1 MFIARIS
8 KGRTIRQFL
17 AAALLMPA
25 GVAILWFSVFG
36 TTAITQAQ
44 AGFGNIAD
52 DMTNASLVLFHMLE
66 NLPMAEIVSAFA
78 IILLLIFFI
87 TSSDS
92 GSLVVDTITAGGK
105 LHAPVGQRIFW
116 ASMEGLV
123 AAILL
128 YGGGGEVLGALQ
140 AGAIATALPFTLVLL
155 LCCVSLYLGLRHE
168 LDSLLSRAADSG

>member
-1 MFIARIS
+1 
-8 KGRTIRQFL
+8 
-17 AAALLMPA
+17 
-25 GVAILWFSVFG
+25 
-36 TTAITQAQ
+36 
-44 AGFGNIAD
+44 
-52 DMTNASLVLFHMLE
+52 VLFHMLE